1 MTSRHNVIPIEVKSS
16 KDYTTFSLDRFKS
29 KYASIA
35 ADGYVLHPGDVKQA
49 RGITYLPL
57 YMTPL
62 LTTEAFRR

>member
-29 KYASIA
+29 KYASSA
-35 ADGYVLHPGDVKQA
+35 ADGYVLHPGDVNQA